1 MECGLI
7 RNGTGITV
15 EGSARKSV
23 RRLFQLADV
32 TLFIFMSSA
41 QCGTYHL
48 NRISRSINPV
58 MLQYMSAK
66 KTRPTE
72 MPYIIS
78 DYLYVLQPI
87 IIQKRP

>member
-41 QCGTYHL
+41 QCGTYHF